1 MVSCVIAQTFE
12 KHTLISNLE
21 SRQWCNEY
29 GEIKGTELTGD
40 GIHFTDLT
48 DEASS
53 PGAESLCSAS
63 SDSEGECCSDISD
76 ELVENDSLRG
86 NSDFKEKFESEDLS
100 QFYFSDEDED
110 SSDEMYTEFDAM
122 EYDTEAVLQKRLSDE
137 GDDVDERELVLRML
151 HKRESDIAKA
161 RKQHHSHHRGLV
173 DIQSIKATWLLNVDT
188 TASLPGFTMVL
199 TCEQDPFSIR
209 CLCRA

>member
-29 GEIKGTELTGD
+29 DESRTDLIDGD
-40 GIHFTDLT
+40 GIHFREMT

-53 PGAESLCSAS
+53 PGAESFCSAS

-76 ELVENDSLRG
+76 KWVENDSLRG

-122 EYDTEAVLQKRLSDE
+122 EYNTENLLQKRLSDE
-137 GDDVDERELVLRML
+137 GDDVDERDLVLRML

-161 RKQHHSHHRGLV
+161 RKQHHSHYRGLM
-173 DIQSIKATWLLNVDT
+173 DIDSIKA
-188 TASLPGFTMVL
+188 
-199 TCEQDPFSIR
+199 
-209 CLCRA
+209 